1 MIRRREF
8 IAGLGSTAVWP
19 AVARAQQA
27 AMPVIG
33 ILRSGRTVRTP
44 DDPPPAFFQAL
55 SEMGYVEGRNV
66 AIEFQ
71 GADQYDQLAALAAD
85 LVRRKVAVIYA
96 TGTAQRNGRSGR
108 DHNDS
113 DRVHQWQ

>member
-1 MIRRREF
+1 MIKRRQF
-8 IAGLGSTAVWP
+8 IAGIGSAAAWP
-19 AVARAQQA
+19 LVLRAQQPA
-27 AMPVIG
+27 LPVIG
-33 ILRSGRTVRTP
+33 WLGSGRPVR
-44 DDPPPAFFQAL
+44 PPNTTFAAFFQGL
-55 SEMGYVEGRNV
+55 SEMGFVEGRNV